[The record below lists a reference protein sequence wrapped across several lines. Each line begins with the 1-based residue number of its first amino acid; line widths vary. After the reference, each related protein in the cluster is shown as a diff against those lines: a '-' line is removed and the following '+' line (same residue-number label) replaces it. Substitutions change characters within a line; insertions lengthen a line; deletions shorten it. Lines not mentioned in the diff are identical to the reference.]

1 MSGSNRETI
10 LKEMF
15 NNQKLKKWSGDGGI
29 ALTHTQHISQSE
41 PAKRLLAG
49 RAEGNSKE
57 GANGTQDKVQS
68 SWHLK
73 SDLAVVGRSV
83 LGSNILSQ
91 NLHEICNTAGNSD
104 QETKQEKLN

>member
-57 GANGTQDKVQS
+57 GANGAQDKVQS

-73 SDLAVVGRSV
+73 SDLAVVDLSWV
-83 LGSNILSQ
+83 LTFFHRTDMKFVTLQEILTKKQ
-91 NLHEICNTAGNSD
+91 NKKN
-104 QETKQEKLN
+104 